1 MLTESFFVIDEA
13 AITRMIEVADTDGD
27 GKINEY

>member
-1 MLTESFFVIDEA
+1 MLSESFFTLDEA

-27 GKINEY
+27 GKIN